1 MLKSQIKHERLNN
14 EGSIATLK
22 KLAAMHIIKKE
33 QAIAK
38 TYYEKA
44 LTASKL
50 VFGEDDNKTLE
61 IMGLMNQLNEMD
73 TIWQ

>member
-1 MLKSQIKHERLNN
+1 MSTLLKSQIKQGRLNN
-14 EGSIATLK
+14 ESTIAIFK

-33 QAIAK
+33 YAIAK

-61 IMGLMNQLNEMD
+61 IMGLMNQLNENNG
-73 TIWQ
+73 